1 MSAGSISTSGGAR
14 AIAATNSRDWLLRR
28 ISACQMDWSYLAYPT
43 SFLASQRKGFSKLY
57 CASQLRTGPTSSSPT
72 LDFAE
77 ISKYCRF
84 SESGQFQIYPPHG
97 KILRTLAVESDV
109 SSLDLALLYRC
120 KRSPRHTMTRTHLD
134 VDLVSTQDDGDVLTN
149 SLEVTVPVG
158 NVLVGDT
165 RGNIEHDD
173 TTLSLDVVSVT
184 ETAKLFLSSSVPNVE
199 ADGTK
204 VGVEVERVDLDTES
218 SCAMLVWLKTKA

>member
-1 MSAGSISTSGGAR
+1 
-14 AIAATNSRDWLLRR
+14 
-28 ISACQMDWSYLAYPT
+28 
-43 SFLASQRKGFSKLY
+43 
-57 CASQLRTGPTSSSPT
+57 
-72 LDFAE
+72 
-77 ISKYCRF
+77 
-84 SESGQFQIYPPHG
+84 
-97 KILRTLAVESDV
+97 
-109 SSLDLALLYRC
+109 
-120 KRSPRHTMTRTHLD
+120 MTRTHLD